1 MKQITETL
9 TVWDIT
15 KRALSALEENPEGA
29 EFFEWKEDKQID
41 CLFHMMRTQTIDKIP
56 LEEKVEI
63 INDIKASFFDW
74 KMKRKLEEHMHNKN
88 KMYH

>member
-1 MKQITETL
+1 MKTETL
-9 TVWDIT
+9 TAWNIT
-15 KRALSALEENPEGA
+15 KRALSALEENPDGA

-74 KMKRKLEEHMHNKN
+74 KMKRGLKEYITNK
-88 KMYH
+88 KETA